1 MDELLNYLRLY
12 MHKVK
17 RSRDLFYVISSKLNI
32 LDGHSGQIPAGPGH
46 WHSNKNTKL
55 EGECMSSRRPIFAVV
70 FPTMKAINYSHV
82 NLFIRFYWYYYI
94 KVVKISQPASSA
106 KIKPNPFR
114 VISVFRILCKLGL
127 SHAV

>member
-1 MDELLNYLRLY
+1 MDELLNYLRLFVLFSYLRLY
-12 MHKVK
+12 MQKVK

-70 FPTMKAINYSHV
+70 FATKKAINYSHE

-94 KVVKISQPASSA
+94 KV
-106 KIKPNPFR
+106 NPFR
-114 VISVFRILCKLGL
+114 VITVFRILCKLGL

>member
-1 MDELLNYLRLY
+1 MLSDAFRDYELGIRIRYRTDLNCC
-12 MHKVK
+12 
-17 RSRDLFYVISSKLNI
+17 
-32 LDGHSGQIPAGPGH
+32 SGQIPAGPGH

-70 FPTMKAINYSHV
+70 FATKKAINYSHE

-94 KVVKISQPASSA
+94 KV
-106 KIKPNPFR
+106 NPFR
-114 VISVFRILCKLGL
+114 VITVFRILCKLGL